1 MQNILFMRRPFHWC
15 EAGGRFLREEAIGVH
30 TVNAKGLILRE
41 LGEGM
46 TEEELAS
53 VIGVSPQTLTS
64 IIADEFPE
72 DSAVWGKISRYFRV
86 DVDVLQTGGS
96 THSTVILNL
105 SDRTLQSA
113 TGLIRKIP
121 LLDWH
126 QMDEII
132 TRENLPD
139 VIHANTMLDTTD
151 IFGKRTV
158 ALKVKDASM
167 ETMFREGQIIFVDPD
182 SKWKRED
189 YVIVHRPGGHPD
201 TILFRQIEYI
211 ESHYILH
218 PLNPK
223 YENLLLTKQDK
234 VWGKVVRLTKSL

>member
-1 MQNILFMRRPFHWC
+1 MNVRS
-15 EAGGRFLREEAIGVH
+15 
-30 TVNAKGLILRE
+30 LILRE
-41 LGEGM
+41 LEEGL

-53 VIGVSPQTLTS
+53 AIEVSLQTITN
-64 IIADEFPE
+64 IIANEFPT
-72 DSAVWGKISRYFRV
+72 DSAVWDKFTRYFRV

-121 LLDWH
+121 LLDWYH
-126 QMDEII
+126 MSQII
-132 TRENLPD
+132 TSTSLPD
-139 VIHANTMLDTTD
+139 VIHAEATLDTTD

-158 ALKVKDASM
+158 ALKVKDDSM

-182 SKWKRED
+182 CKWKPGD
-189 YVIVHRPGGHPD
+189 YVIVHRPGGHPE
-201 TILFRQIEYI
+201 TTLFRQVEYI

-218 PLNPK
+218 PLNPR
-223 YENLLLTKQDK
+223 YENLLLSKQDK

>member
-1 MQNILFMRRPFHWC
+1 MNVRS
-15 EAGGRFLREEAIGVH
+15 
-30 TVNAKGLILRE
+30 LILRE
-41 LGEGM
+41 LEEGL

-53 VIGVSPQTLTS
+53 AIEVSLQTITN
-64 IIADEFPE
+64 IIANEFPT
-72 DSAVWGKISRYFRV
+72 DSAVWDKFTRYFRV

-121 LLDWH
+121 LLDWYH
-126 QMDEII
+126 MSQII
-132 TRENLPD
+132 TSTSLPG
-139 VIHANTMLDTTD
+139 VIHAEATLDTTD

-158 ALKVKDASM
+158 ALKVKDDSM

-182 SKWKRED
+182 CKWKPGD
-189 YVIVHRPGGHPD
+189 YVIVHCPGGHPE
-201 TILFRQIEYI
+201 TALFRQVEYI

-218 PLNPK
+218 PLNPR
-223 YENLLLTKQDK
+223 YENLLLSKQDK
-234 VWGKVVRLTKSL
+234 VWGKVVRLMKSL